1 MLNTTI
7 NLPLNVKIILD
18 MLNEHGFLSY
28 IVGGCV
34 RDSLLGIKPK
44 DWDIT
49 TNASPDEIESIFAHT
64 IPTGKQYGTITVV
77 LPGLDESTDEC
88 YEVTTFRADGNYSDG
103 RRPDIVT
110 FGTSLKEDIMRRD
123 FTINALA
130 YNEYVGIVD
139 YVDGIKDLENG
150 ILRTVGKPEERFNED
165 ALRLLRALRFK
176 CKYNLTFDS
185 NTQKAMFDGIINKH
199 LLKNVSKERI
209 NSELIQIVKNIE
221 NISVDALEVIRKILC
236 IELNN
241 ISLLSMIQFFKDFG
255 VYNVETRFA
264 FLLEEKSL
272 VDLEIWLRD
281 LKFSNN
287 MIKSILNILN
297 INKYVI
303 KVKEQANENKEYI
316 NPRHIIKHLI
326 NKYGIE
332 SVKLSLPLIEY
343 YNTPNTEFVEAYND
357 IMNSSE
363 PLFLS
368 ELVIDGNYIINHYN
382 IYGSEVGYILNKCM
396 EKVLLEPNFNTIE
409 KLNGYIKEILCNN

>member
-1 MLNTTI
+1 MLNTVI

-49 TNASPDEIESIFAHT
+49 TNASPDEIESIFTHT

-150 ILRTVGKPEERFNED
+150 VLRTVGKPEERFNED

-221 NISVDALEVIRKILC
+221 NISVDTLEIIRRILC

-241 ISLLSMIQFFKDFG
+241 ISLLSIIQFFKDFG
-255 VYNVETRFA
+255 VYDVETRFA

-303 KVKEQANENKEYI
+303 KVKEQANENKECI
-316 NPRHIIKHLI
+316 NPRYIIKHLI

-332 SVKLSLPLIEY
+332 FVKLSLPLIEY

-368 ELVIDGNYIINHYN
+368 ELVIDGNYIINKYN

-396 EKVLLEPNFNTIE
+396 EKVLLEPNFNTLE
-409 KLNGYIKEILCNN
+409 KLNKYIKEILCNN

>member
-1 MLNTTI
+1 MLSTVI
-7 NLPLNVKIILD
+7 SLPLNVKIILD

-49 TNASPDEIESIFAHT
+49 TNANPDEIESIFAHT

-176 CKYNLTFDS
+176 CKYNLTLDS
-185 NTQKAMFDGIINKH
+185 NALKAMFDGIVNKH

-221 NISVDALEVIRKILC
+221 NISVDTLEIIRRILC

-241 ISLLSMIQFFKDFG
+241 TSLLSIIQFFKDFG

-287 MIKSILNILN
+287 MIKSILNIIN
-297 INKYVI
+297 INKYAI
-303 KVKEQANENKEYI
+303 KVKEKADENKEYI
-316 NPRHIIKHLI
+316 NPRHIIKQLI

-343 YNTPNTEFVEAYND
+343 YNIPNTEFVEAYND

-368 ELVIDGNYIINHYN
+368 ELVIDGNYIINNYN

-409 KLNGYIKEILCNN
+409 KLNEYIKEILCNN